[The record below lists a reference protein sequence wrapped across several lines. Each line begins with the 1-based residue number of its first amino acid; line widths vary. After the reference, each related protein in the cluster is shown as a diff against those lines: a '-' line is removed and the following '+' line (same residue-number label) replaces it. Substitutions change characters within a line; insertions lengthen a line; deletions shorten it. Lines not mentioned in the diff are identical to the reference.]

1 MTTSETPES
10 PVAGL
15 LLAAGGGR
23 RLGGRP
29 KALLEHRGRPLVEHA
44 VGVLRAAGCTRVH
57 VVLGAAA
64 DAVRQRARL
73 EGCVL
78 VDNPRWEEG
87 MGSSL
92 RAGLASLAG
101 SGARAALVSLV
112 DQPGI
117 GPEAVA
123 RVLGA
128 YEDERTLVSA
138 AYDGVRG
145 HPVLFGAAHW
155 AGIAATASGDRGAR
169 AYLKEHADAVRLAE
183 CADVAQP
190 YDIDTEADLGHLE

>member
-169 AYLKEHADAVRLAE
+169 AYLKEHADAVRLVE